1 MTSHT
6 LDVFQACTTEKSE
19 IEFIKNGLDMVVKKA
34 ADDHA
39 KKLSD
44 VEKRSAQAFD
54 SKCNERSAQAVD
66 SKSNERSAQ
75 AVDSKSNERSV

>member
-1 MTSHT
+1 
-6 LDVFQACTTEKSE
+6 
-19 IEFIKNGLDMVVKKA
+19 MVVKKA

-66 SKSNERSAQ
+66 SKSNERS
-75 AVDSKSNERSV
+75 V